1 MNDEII
7 DFYLQVSTELCDG
20 KEWCW
25 SGVGE
30 PLRRFAEL
38 VIAAHRGDPVATIF
52 MDQHG
57 REQIEFIT
65 TIPVGGII
73 RLYAEPLLHSPDL
86 LLVAKMVRDECHKA
100 WVSSW
105 ENFRSDVD
113 LNKIIGAVLEKN
125 SRFAKSEE
133 LKGSTR

>member
-1 MNDEII
+1 M
-7 DFYLQVSTELCDG
+7 STENMGLQ
-20 KEWCW
+20 E
-25 SGVGE
+25 
-30 PLRRFAEL
+30 
-38 VIAAHRGDPVATIF
+38 IPVATIF

-57 REQIEFIT
+57 RLQIEFIT
-65 TIPVGGII
+65 TIPVGETI
-73 RLYAEPLLHSPDL
+73 RLYAEPMLHSPDL

-125 SRFAKSEE
+125 SRFGKLEE
-133 LKGSTR
+133 SKEITR